1 MAYVDLTGAD
11 AQRFRNQYQQSL
23 GRDASDD
30 EITGWLS
37 GSYGGGSVDD
47 RLNQIS
53 QSDEARKRNP
63 SQPAQTIGQNPDTY
77 HGYTDPNPQGQSA
90 PGGPGADYTG
100 ALGKA
105 YQDYLGRQASPD
117 ELTNWWSGTYG
128 YGKGWDNLNQA
139 REAIRT
145 SGEAKSRNNGAA
157 PNPYYQDTAYWQ
169 GQNVNPS
176 DMFDANGQLK
186 AGWSRTAKGY
196 ERTGGTTSTVPGP
209 QGGNFQQWFQGLT
222 NGKRVSP
229 KTLKEMEPI
238 LNQYGIKLGPLN
250 ARGFTDGIILPDGT
264 FVDVILS
271 AVEDGGT
278 GWGWITGGGHG
289 QVGGGQPPGNQYSD
303 PYTQFLEQ
311 LIKSRIGN
319 LQGGYDSSARDQYGR
334 ALQNRGD
341 ALGQGNK
348 QLDQLLGYLQERFTD
363 LKGPGYTGAENEI
376 IRTGALDPME
386 RDRTAARQRLTE
398 RLAAR
403 GINQDSGIFQQAM
416 QALDTEF
423 DGMRSLAQGRLAENE
438 IGRRENRNQRAEMIG
453 AQIADIPDQ
462 RAREQLDVFGALE
475 NLSRLARGEDEAR
488 SREAISYGGVLSD
501 LGPQRMQLAMQ
512 AAGMGGNPSALGSML
527 TQIAG
532 LNQQGQA
539 YGAQNQQALWSGLG
553 SIAAIIAR
561 SGQSGLSGVRV

>member
-11 AQRFRNQYQQSL
+11 AQRFRQQYQQSL

-37 GSYGGGSVDD
+37 GSYGGGSIDD

-53 QSDEARKRNP
+53 NSDEARRRAP
-63 SQPAQTIGQNPDTY
+63 QAPQAPVVVGQNPNVSRPQDT
-77 HGYTDPNPQGQSA
+77 S
-90 PGGPGADYTG
+90 GGPDADYTSRLG
-100 ALGKA
+100 AA

-117 ELTNWWSGTYG
+117 EISSWWSGQFG
-128 YGKGWDNLNQA
+128 YGAGAGNFGQA

-145 SGEAKSRNNGAA
+145 SGEARSRNSGQA
-157 PNPYYQDTAYWQ
+157 PNPTYQDTYHWNAQ
-169 GQNVNPS
+169 GVP
-176 DMFDANGQLK
+176 DADIFDLTTGQLK
-186 AGWSRTAKGY
+186 SGWSRTAKGY
-196 ERTGGTTSTVPGP
+196 ERTGGTTSNVPGP
-209 QGGNFQQWFQGLT
+209 QGGDFESWFMSLT
-222 NGKRVSP
+222 NGKPPTPEQLEALAPMLS
-229 KTLKEMEPI
+229 
-238 LNQYGIKLGPLN
+238 QYGISIGSKGN
-250 ARGFTDGIILPDGT
+250 RGWSDTIILPDGRT
-264 FVDVILS
+264 FDLIEGAGVGAGKKWQWLQN
-271 AVEDGGT
+271 GGP
-278 GWGWITGGGHG
+278 GYTGG
-289 QVGGGQPPGNQYSD
+289 VGGGPAPNNQYSD

-386 RDRTAARQRLTE
+386 RDRSAARQRLTE

-423 DGMRSLAQGRLAENE
+423 DGMRSLAQGQLAANE